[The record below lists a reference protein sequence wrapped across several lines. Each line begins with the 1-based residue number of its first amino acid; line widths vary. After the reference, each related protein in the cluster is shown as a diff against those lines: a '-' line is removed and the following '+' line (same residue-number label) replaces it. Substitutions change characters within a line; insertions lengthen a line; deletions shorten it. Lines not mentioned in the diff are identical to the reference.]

1 MRNRIV
7 LFSTMLLLLTLLP
20 LSGCGYPA
28 VSPKTYEISKAL
40 YSVCNQKSTERLET
54 VEELIQT
61 SLEKNEITEREAG
74 WLNAIVT
81 SANEGSWETATQEAR
96 RLMEDQTGR

>member
-1 MRNRIV
+1 MRNQNT
-7 LFSTMLLLLTLLP
+7 LFLIILLLLTLLP

-40 YSVCNQKSTERLET
+40 YSVCNQKSTDRLKT
-54 VEELIQT
+54 VQTLIDS
-61 SLEKNEITEREAG
+61 SLKEKEINEREAG
-74 WLNAIVT
+74 WLNAIVA
-81 SANEGSWETATQEAR
+81 SANKGNWETATQEAR

>member
-1 MRNRIV
+1 MRNQMFLFLMV
-7 LFSTMLLLLTLLP
+7 LSLLTLLP

-40 YSVCNQKSTERLET
+40 YSVCNQKSTERLEIVQT
-54 VEELIQT
+54 LIQS
-61 SLEKNEITEREAG
+61 SLKEKEINEREAG
-74 WLNAIVT
+74 WLNAIVA
-81 SANEGSWETATQEAR
+81 SANAGNWENATQEAR

>member
-1 MRNRIV
+1 MRNQNT
-7 LFSTMLLLLTLLP
+7 LFLTILLLLTLLP

-40 YSVCNQKSTERLET
+40 YSVCNQKSTDRLKT
-54 VEELIQT
+54 VQTLIGS
-61 SLEKNEITEREAG
+61 SLQEKEINEKEAG
-74 WLNAIVT
+74 WLNAIVA
-81 SANEGSWETATQEAR
+81 SANAGDWDTATQEAR